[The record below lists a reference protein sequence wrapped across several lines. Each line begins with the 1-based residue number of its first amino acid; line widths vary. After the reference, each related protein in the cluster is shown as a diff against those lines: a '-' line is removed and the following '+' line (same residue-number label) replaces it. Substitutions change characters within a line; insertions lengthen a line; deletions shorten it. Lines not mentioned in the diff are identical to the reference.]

1 MLISR
6 SKFAILSQSSLA
18 AVSDLNERNYAMT
31 ASVFTRHKSKRA
43 ILPMIAA
50 LTMALSVV
58 AAQAQAPEQKSQV
71 DGRVIVTGEGSI
83 TVSPNYAQ
91 IKSGVTTDAKTVKEA
106 SDGNT
111 KLMNA
116 IMQVLL
122 DSGIAQKDIQT
133 SQFSIEPIY
142 TSQSSS
148 AAAKLS
154 GYRVSNQVT
163 VTLRQI
169 SQVGEI
175 LDRLIKAG
183 ATDVGHIAFLVSEP
197 EKALDQARE
206 TALADAR
213 RKAELYARA
222 AGVHL
227 GRVAW
232 ITEKSDMPVFPMG
245 VAEPRQKMAQHVPV
259 QSGEETLRAS
269 ITVGFDIAQ

>member
-1 MLISR
+1 
-6 SKFAILSQSSLA
+6 
-18 AVSDLNERNYAMT
+18 MT

-50 LTMALSVV
+50 LATALSVV
-58 AAQAQAPEQKSQV
+58 ATQAQAQAQAPGQKSQV

-91 IKSGVTTDAKTVKEA
+91 IRSGVTTDAKTVKEA

-111 KLMNA
+111 KLMST
-116 IMQVLL
+116 IMQVLI

-133 SQFSIEPIY
+133 SRFSIEPIY

-154 GYRVSNQVT
+154 GYRVANQVT

-183 ATDVGHIAFLVSEP
+183 ATDVGNIAFLVSEP

-206 TALADAR
+206 AALADAR

-222 AGVHL
+222 ASVRL
-227 GRVAW
+227 GRVVW
-232 ITEKSDMPVFPMG
+232 ISETSDVPAFPMEVT
-245 VAEPRQKMAQHVPV
+245 VARPKMAWDVPI

>member
-1 MLISR
+1 LP
-6 SKFAILSQSSLA
+6 
-18 AVSDLNERNYAMT
+18 VSAL
-31 ASVFTRHKSKRA
+31 
-43 ILPMIAA
+43 IAA
-50 LTMALSVV
+50 ALSVV
-58 AAQAQAPEQKSQV
+58 AAQAQAQAQVPGQKSQV
-71 DGRVIVTGEGSI
+71 DGRVVVTGEGSI

-91 IKSGVTTDAKTVKEA
+91 IRSGVTTDAKTVKEA

-111 KLMNA
+111 KLMSA
-116 IMQVLL
+116 VMQALL
-122 DSGIAQKDIQT
+122 SFGIAQKDIQT

-154 GYRVSNQVT
+154 GYRVSNQVS

-183 ATDVGHIAFLVSEP
+183 ATDVGNIAFLVSEP

-206 TALADAR
+206 AALADAR

-222 AGVHL
+222 AGVRL

-232 ITEKSDMPVFPMG
+232 ITETSSYVPVFPTG
-245 VAEPRQKMAQHVPV
+245 VAEPRQKMARDVPI
-259 QSGEETLRAS
+259 QSGEETLRTS
-269 ITVGFDIAQ
+269 INVGFDIAQ

>member
-1 MLISR
+1 
-6 SKFAILSQSSLA
+6 
-18 AVSDLNERNYAMT
+18 MT
-31 ASVFTRHKSKRA
+31 AFVFTRHKNKRA

-50 LTMALSVV
+50 LVTALSVV
-58 AAQAQAPEQKSQV
+58 AAQAQAQAQAPGQKSQV

-91 IKSGVTTDAKTVKEA
+91 IRSGVTTDAKTVKEA

-111 KLMNA
+111 KLMST
-116 IMQVLL
+116 IMQVLI
-122 DSGIAQKDIQT
+122 DFGIAQKDIQT
-133 SQFSIEPIY
+133 SRFSIEPIY

-154 GYRVSNQVT
+154 GYRVANQVT

-183 ATDVGHIAFLVSEP
+183 ATDVGNIAFLVSEP

-206 TALADAR
+206 AALADAR

-222 AGVHL
+222 AGVRL

-232 ITEKSDMPVFPMG
+232 ITETSDVPVFPMG
-245 VAEPRQKMAQHVPV
+245 VANPRQKMALDIPI

>member
-1 MLISR
+1 
-6 SKFAILSQSSLA
+6 
-18 AVSDLNERNYAMT
+18 MT
-31 ASVFTRHKSKRA
+31 ASIFTRHKSKRA

-50 LTMALSVV
+50 LTTALSVV

-91 IKSGVTTDAKTVKEA
+91 IRSGVTTDAKTVKEA

-111 KLMNA
+111 KLMSA
-116 IMQVLL
+116 IMQALL
-122 DSGIAQKDIQT
+122 DLGIAQKDIQT

-148 AAAKLS
+148 AAKLS
-154 GYRVSNQVT
+154 GYRVSNQVR

-183 ATDVGHIAFLVSEP
+183 ATDVGNIAFLVSEP

-206 TALADAR
+206 AALADAR

-222 AGVHL
+222 ADVRL

-232 ITEKSDMPVFPMG
+232 ITETSDVPAFPTG
-245 VAEPRQKMAQHVPV
+245 VAKPRAKMALDVPI